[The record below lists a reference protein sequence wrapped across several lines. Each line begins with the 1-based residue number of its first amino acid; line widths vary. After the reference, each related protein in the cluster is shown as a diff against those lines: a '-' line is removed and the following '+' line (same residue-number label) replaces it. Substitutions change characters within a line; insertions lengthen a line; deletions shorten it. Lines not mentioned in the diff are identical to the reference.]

1 MNQVRILTDSA
12 IDLPRSV
19 VEELNITV
27 LPIIVTLDQ
36 NQYEDGVTIQP
47 KQMFDGMR
55 QGQVYKTSQVPMERF
70 QQTFTAIAESGEEAI
85 YIAFSS
91 ELSGTYASSRMMLD
105 MVKDD
110 YPDAAIDIIDSKCAS
125 MGFGLVVEQAA
136 RWAAEGMSRERLVS
150 KVRALAAGLEHVF
163 TVDDLEYLYRGGRVS
178 KSSAVIGGLLNI
190 KPVLHVEDGKL
201 IPVDKVRGRKKSI
214 QRLADLMEQRANLN
228 DKDQLIGIAHGDDT
242 EAMEMLKQ
250 IINEKFGMHNI
261 MTGSIGCAIG
271 AHSGPGTLA
280 LFFRSRAYTEAD

>member
-12 IDLPRSV
+12 IDLPPSV
-19 VEELNITV
+19 LEELNITV

-55 QGQVYKTSQVPMERF
+55 QGLVYKTSQVPMERF
-70 QQTFTAIAESGEEAI
+70 QQTFTAIAEAGEEAI

-136 RWAAEGMSRERLVS
+136 RWAADGMSRERLVS
-150 KVRALAAGLEHVF
+150 KVRALAAELEHVF

-190 KPVLHVEDGKL
+190 KPVLHVEEGKL
-201 IPVDKVRGRKKSI
+201 IPVEKVRGRKKSI
-214 QRLADLMEQRANLN
+214 QRLADLMEQRANLE

-250 IINEKFGMHNI
+250 IINERFGMHNI

-280 LFFRSRAYTEAD
+280 LFFRSRNYTEAD